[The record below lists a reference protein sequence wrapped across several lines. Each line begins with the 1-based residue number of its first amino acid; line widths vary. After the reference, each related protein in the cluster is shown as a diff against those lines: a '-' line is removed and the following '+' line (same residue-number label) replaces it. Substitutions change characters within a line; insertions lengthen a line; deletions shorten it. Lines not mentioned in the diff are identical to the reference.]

1 LATDDHADGWYVDHQ
16 RSTTPR
22 TTPVTTAA
30 ASTTGVA
37 GPAYVDGGAVVDAGG
52 TAWAV
57 LMPSSLARREP
68 ADLGPRYRTA
78 DRRYRRRT
86 TCRNLQRLISS
97 RLPTSRLG
105 GAYSEAMATSSG
117 RRHLASSPFKPKVE
131 LPIENFESDDLVSHD
146 SYGVGRVVS
155 VEADAVT
162 VNFRDQTVRVSSPY
176 RKMTKL

>member
-1 LATDDHADGWYVDHQ
+1 
-16 RSTTPR
+16 
-22 TTPVTTAA
+22 
-30 ASTTGVA
+30 
-37 GPAYVDGGAVVDAGG
+37 
-52 TAWAV
+52 
-57 LMPSSLARREP
+57 
-68 ADLGPRYRTA
+68 
-78 DRRYRRRT
+78 
-86 TCRNLQRLISS
+86 
-97 RLPTSRLG
+97 
-105 GAYSEAMATSSG
+105 MATSSG